1 MIHLRPGAMKIQ
13 SDAICTVWRKPN
25 GDCVA
30 QGKRLA
36 RDSNAHKMTPQQRK
50 MYVQELVRSAI
61 ICKNLIDEGMTLSE
75 AWELI
80 KSARRPAYRYHRDG
94 HITELY

>member
-1 MIHLRPGAMKIQ
+1 MYLPARSFKIQ

-36 RDSNAHKMTPQQRK
+36 RDSNAHKMTSAQRK
-50 MYVQELVRSAI
+50 MYVQELARSAI
-61 ICKNLIDEGMTLSE
+61 ICKNLMQDGMTLSE
-75 AWELI
+75 AWQLI
-80 KSARRPAYRYHRDG
+80 KDARRPAYRYHRDG
-94 HITELY
+94 HITELF